1 VGKDV
6 SSKLLSLAII
16 FCKHLDALPKMLYV
30 YKWTTFTQLFQIVI
44 QDCVVAEEKNYFLS

>member
-1 VGKDV
+1 MGKDV

-44 QDCVVAEEKNYFLS
+44 QDCVVAEEKNCFLS